1 VNEKHAQP
9 QAANPP
15 ASLGESVKRAIGNPA
30 FLAVF
35 AVLFVAAL
43 SLNAATQ
50 YMKLYFKKEPV
61 PLARALETIPRDLG
75 PWVQVS
81 EDEALNPEML
91 DVLGTRQYV
100 FREYVDSRVAGE
112 KFMAELKGKT
122 TDEKSALLAQ
132 LVQDHPGSLVRA
144 AVTYYTGMVD
154 TVAHIPDRCYVADG
168 FVPSDYTTPS
178 WDVRDKDGKPN
189 TIEVRYINFEDT
201 TPGRSSIP
209 RNVAYFFHCN
219 GDYVSDPLAVRVHLQ
234 SLFERYGYY
243 AKVELMTTMS
253 DHDASARVM
262 TDFLC
267 NALPEIEK
275 CLPDWKALKQGAKP
289 QLDAGTAG
297 AAGAAH

>member
-1 VNEKHAQP
+1 MNETS
-9 QAANPP
+9 ANPQGAAP
-15 ASLGESVKRAIGNPA
+15 AAPVGESVKRAIGNPA

-61 PLARALETIPRDLG
+61 PLAKALETIPRELG

-100 FREYVDSRVAGE
+100 FREYVDSRLAGE
-112 KFMAELKGKT
+112 KLMAEFKGKT
-122 TDEKSALLAQ
+122 EKEKVPLIAQ
-132 LVQDHPGSLVRA
+132 LQQEHPGSVVRA

-168 FVPSDYTTPS
+168 FVPSDYTTPI
-178 WDVRDKDGKPN
+178 WDVRDRDGKPN
-189 TIEVRYINFEDT
+189 KIEVRYITFEDS
-201 TPGRSSIP
+201 TPGRSAIP
-209 RNVAYFFHCN
+209 HHVAYFFHCN

-243 AKVELMTTMS
+243 AKVELMTSMR
-253 DHDASARVM
+253 DHEESARVM
-262 TDFLC
+262 ADFLS

-275 CLPDWKALKQGAKP
+275 VLPDWKALKQGAKP
-289 QLDAGTAG
+289 QSDGSSGGGGG
-297 AAGAAH
+297 AH